1 MRVCRDEVFR
11 LTVEIGEITASA
23 PGDEDFFARFV
34 GTFEDSDSAAAFTGL
49 DGAEKSGSSRA
60 EDDGIEVVGH
70 LAKLTGWNYTR
81 RGFAGL
87 RVFRYVGRVEAG
99 SASLSA

>member
-1 MRVCRDEVFR
+1 MWVSRDEVFG

-23 PGDEDFFARFV
+23 AGDENFFARLV
-34 GTFEDSDSAAAFTGL
+34 STFEDSDSAAAFAGL
-49 DGAEKSGSSRA
+49 DGAEESGGSRA

-70 LAKLTGWNYTR
+70 LAERTDWNYTR

-87 RVFRYVGRVEAG
+87 RFIRYVGRVEVGA
-99 SASLSA
+99 ASLSA